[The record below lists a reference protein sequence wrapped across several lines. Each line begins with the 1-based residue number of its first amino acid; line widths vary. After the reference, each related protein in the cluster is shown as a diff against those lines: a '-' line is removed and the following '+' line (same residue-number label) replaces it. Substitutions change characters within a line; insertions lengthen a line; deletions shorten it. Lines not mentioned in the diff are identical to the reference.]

1 MLKHCQYGLHGASC
15 LMSMHTSAYKCP
27 SGVSLDVRVS
37 ASASACLIAGAQCVG
52 ALCRNCLGQQLAKIN
67 MPTAVAML
75 TREFHL
81 TLAPQVRVY
90 PDGLLQYLASVVC
103 TIIASGALSSWR
115 SARHSWC
122 VLCNHCAPQWEP
134 AVWFQAID

>member
-1 MLKHCQYGLHGASC
+1 
-15 LMSMHTSAYKCP
+15 MSTHTSAYKCP

-90 PDGLLQYLASVVC
+90 PDGLLQLSGIRCVHDYCIRRPEQLAKC
-103 TIIASGALSSWR
+103 
-115 SARHSWC
+115 RHSWC
-122 VLCNHCAPQWEP
+122 VLCNHCAPHWEP